1 MLMPLLAALAPLA
14 APYAWYPAIPVPKT
28 ILEVPFAG
36 DVEEGMVLESAAG
49 LAARAALAGRSRTL
63 VWERTGNDGYERW
76 YAGYCRDHR
85 PERIAVPLDELV
97 ARLRDLRIVRGYALY
112 RADTTTRPLHEAGPM
127 DVSANVATSLAG
139 KLAAIVVSERL
150 EARFRAL
157 GLPCL
162 FDARGLTE
170 EKCLARYGR
179 VLSRRGMGLADPKT
193 RNARSLMIALDMAV
207 VSGQGAAY
215 EQALARCEPDT
226 PVLGWGCGTEDGI
239 TIPSSRWGLFQT
251 ATNWCH
257 NLTVLASEAIAGSG
271 LVSRRP
277 PARRVPNPPSD
288 ARHYVCLTIT
298 DGDNIQWLMG
308 NFVGGTEGRYYYAN
322 PRRGAVPFT
331 WGLPV
336 PGLALLSPRTLGEV
350 LETATRRDDF
360 VMYSGGGYFYPDL
373 YGAARPEARALELH
387 AERLRGYCDRTG
399 IRILAFNFQDWDSEA
414 AQHACRVFAQHIPGL
429 LGILA
434 FQYYPYSA
442 GEGRIL
448 WVDGPNGDRV
458 PVVSCRYTVWAE
470 TGRPRDSTP
479 AAIAA
484 ELNQLP
490 VEEGGTFSWVLVHAW
505 SYFRHSPGSNDPKA
519 EEPGPSPDVAD
530 PALQRGYDPALWTV
544 ERLAPHVVPVGAEE
558 LLLRIRAR
566 GE

>member
-1 MLMPLLAALAPLA
+1 
-14 APYAWYPAIPVPKT
+14 VPKT
-28 ILEVPFAG
+28 VLEVPFAG

-49 LAARAALAGRSRTL
+49 LAARATLAGRCRTL
-63 VWERTGNDGYERW
+63 VWEQLGNDGYERW
-76 YAGYCRDHR
+76 YAAYCRDHR
-85 PERIAVPLDELV
+85 PERIAVSLDEVV

-112 RADTTTRPLHEAGPM
+112 RADRSDRGLHEAGPM
-127 DVSANVATSLAG
+127 DVGANVATSLAG
-139 KLAAIVVSERL
+139 KLGAVVVSERL
-150 EARFRAL
+150 ESRFRAL
-157 GLPCL
+157 GLRRL
-162 FDARGLTE
+162 FDARGVTE
-170 EKCLARYGR
+170 DECLARYGR
-179 VLSRRGMGLADPKT
+179 WLSRRGMGLADPKT
-193 RNARSLMIALDMAV
+193 RNARSLMIALNMAV
-207 VSGQGAAY
+207 VSGQGPAY
-215 EQALARCEPDT
+215 EQALSRCEPDT

-257 NLTVLASEAIAGSG
+257 NLTVLASEREAESRSVG
-271 LVSRRP
+271 RRP
-277 PARRVPNPPSD
+277 AEGRVLPRLPS
-288 ARHYVCLTIT
+288 AGRHFACLTLT

-308 NFVGGTEGRYYYAN
+308 NFAGGTEGRYYYAN

-331 WGLPV
+331 WGLPA
-336 PGLALLSPRTLGEV
+336 PGLALLSPRTLAEV
-350 LETATRRDDF
+350 LDTATPRDDF

-387 AERLRGYCDRTG
+387 AERLRGHCDATG

-414 AQHACRVFAQHIPGL
+414 AQRACQVFAQRIPGL

-434 FQYYPYSA
+434 FQYYPYSG

-448 WVDGPNGDRV
+448 WVDGAKGDRV

-484 ELNQLP
+484 ALNQLP
-490 VEEGGTFSWVLVHAW
+490 VEPGGTFSWVLVHAW
-505 SYFRHSPGSNDPKA
+505 SYFRHTPGSNDPKA
-519 EEPGPSPDVAD
+519 EEPGPSPDLSDA
-530 PALQRGYDPALWTV
+530 ALQRGYDPAVWTI
-544 ERLAPHVVPVGAEE
+544 ERLEPHVVPVGAEE